1 MAREFFAK
9 YFPEYSYE
17 YFTCHSWLLDKTLR
31 GMLGPGSNIID
42 FQDMFTMVNE
52 TESDAAITSVFSDS
66 MTRRKLRQTAAAT
79 SLAQKVKEHALNG
92 GKFYETYGIMKK

>member
-1 MAREFFAK
+1 
-9 YFPEYSYE
+9 
-17 YFTCHSWLLDKTLR
+17 
-31 GMLGPGSNIID
+31 
-42 FQDMFTMVNE
+42 MVNE